1 MTSASNGKLVK
12 LFNSQLFKFEN
23 SKIGK
28 LLQRLKLWNKEP
40 GWVLVGLAIQVAVW
54 PWFIT
59 ATVRGHIS
67 AWAIVSIVLALLVNL
82 ALIIISVRP
91 SDLVGVIQIFVSA
104 VLVVIG
110 TFSYFYWEY
119 GTAKEFH
126 INLTHFDA
134 FYFAIGTLS
143 TGTGNISAISTTS
156 RVLQSVQM
164 ITDFILIVFIAAAIF
179 ARISSKWQQGHPSNS
194 GS

>member
-1 MTSASNGKLVK
+1 MASAPNGKLIRLYNSQFVK
-12 LFNSQLFKFEN
+12 LEN
-23 SKIGK
+23 SKLGK
-28 LLQRLKLWNKEP
+28 LLKRLKLWNTER
-40 GWVLVGLAIQVAVW
+40 GWILVGFVIQVAVW

-59 ATVRGHIS
+59 ATERGHIS
-67 AWAIVSIVLALLVNL
+67 VWAIPSIALALVVNL
-82 ALIIISVRP
+82 VLIIISVRP
-91 SDLVGVIQIFVSA
+91 SDLIGVIPIFVSA

-134 FYFAIGTLS
+134 FYFAIGTLG
-143 TGTGNISAISTTS
+143 TGTGNIAAVNTTS

-164 ITDFILIVFIAAAIF
+164 ITDFILIVFIAAVIIG
-179 ARISSKWQQGHPSNS
+179 RVSSKSKEGHPSKET
-194 GS
+194 